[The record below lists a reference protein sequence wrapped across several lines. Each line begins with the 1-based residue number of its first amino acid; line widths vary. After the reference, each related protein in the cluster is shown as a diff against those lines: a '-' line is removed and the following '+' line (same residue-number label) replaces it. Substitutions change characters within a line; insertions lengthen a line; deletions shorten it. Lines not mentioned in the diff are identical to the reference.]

1 VVSPCVDRSH
11 RHAEILGEIFNG
23 EQPIGGFHCVIF
35 GWNPLTR
42 VSETCQPGLEALR
55 GRQ

>member
-23 EQPIGGFHCVIF
+23 EQPIGGFHCVIV

-42 VSETCQPGLEALR
+42 VSETCQPGLETLR